1 MTEHSELLK
10 QSIILVVEALKS
22 GEITMKDLIK
32 HIVPVKEK
40 KVKSKEEKQKYLKEW
55 RDKNKDYFKIR
66 RANLKVKG
74 VLEQSQHQDQL
85 QTISE

>member
-22 GEITMKDLIK
+22 GEITMKELIK
-32 HIVPVKEK
+32 YIVPVKEK

-66 RANLKVKG
+66 RANIKIKNMLD
-74 VLEQSQHQDQL
+74 EQPQL
-85 QTISE
+85 